1 MKLRGI
7 VKGQTIV
14 FYQPLGLPEGQ
25 SVEAEISMVEEVDLK
40 QYGIN
45 PIPAGG
51 YVVTNEMVN
60 QFQDELGI

>member
-14 FYQPLGLPEGQ
+14 VGESLGLPEGQ
-25 SVEAEISMVEEVDLK
+25 HVDIEVHPVEVVDLE
-40 QYGIN
+40 QYGIR

-51 YVVTNEMVN
+51 NLVTNEMVN
-60 QFQDELGI
+60 QIRDELGI

>member
-14 FYQPLGLPEGQ
+14 FDGPIGLPEGQ
-25 SVEAEISMVEEVDLK
+25 HVDIEIYPVEEVDLE
-40 QYGIN
+40 QYGIS
-45 PIPAGG
+45 PIPSSD

-60 QFQDELGI
+60 KIRDELGI

>member
-7 VKGQTIV
+7 VKGQTIE
-14 FYQPLGLPEGQ
+14 FDEPLGLPEGQ
-25 SVEAEISMVEEVDLK
+25 TVEADISAVEEVDLE
-40 QYGIN
+40 QYGIK

-60 QFQDELGI
+60 EFREELGI